1 MEGAWSGMLDTFEIH
16 VMPWKLEQVFGDRN
30 HSVHPDWKI
39 RPQRGRGGGVAQK
52 RTNADKGGG
61 GVVDKVD
68 VRNKKKLFSII

>member
-1 MEGAWSGMLDTFEIH
+1 MVSLLGAIH
-16 VMPWKLEQVFGDRN
+16 KG
-30 HSVHPDWKI
+30 

-68 VRNKKKLFSII
+68 VPQKKLFSII